1 MISFLKK
8 ITQSA
13 RKKYLHIILGVSL
26 VLFIAVIG
34 ILSYFRSEEQRLAE
48 KIYPNVFID
57 SEQVSEKTKKEALEQ
72 LKPQTKDLSA
82 LAFEMYYNEQPVATI
97 SASEID
103 VQWNGRSVI
112 EKAYAVG
119 RDENASSRLRQKVS
133 SLLGLTEHRF
143 ETSYIFDQKMA
154 KEYIASV
161 SARYNRDPKNALFEI
176 EDSRVVAFRED
187 EPGKR
192 IQDEKILKTISKVIT
207 QLNGESYTPT
217 TERLSLTE
225 EIIEAEITL
234 EKTNDL
240 GIEELIGVG
249 ESDYTGSIASRVHNL
264 TLATTKFHGVIIP
277 QGEEI
282 SFNEIIGD
290 ISVNTGYKQAYII
303 QNGKTVLG
311 DGGGVCQVSTT
322 LFRAGLNTG
331 LPITERHAHAYR
343 VGYYENDSQPGF
355 DATIFSPYVDLKMK
369 NDTPADI
376 LIQTEIDEENNLLY
390 FRFYGRKDDRN
401 IEISEANVYDVA
413 PPPPAKHEDDPT
425 LPKGQVKQI
434 DFAAPGAKANFTYKV
449 TRGDKVIQD
458 TNFFSSY
465 KPWAAVYLVGTKE

>member
-1 MISFLKK
+1 MISSLKK

-13 RKKYLHIILGVSL
+13 RKKYLHIILAVSL
-26 VLFIAVIG
+26 VLFVLVIG
-34 ILSYFRSEEQRLAE
+34 ILSYFRSEEQRFAE
-48 KIYPNVFID
+48 KIYPNVYID
-57 SEQVSEKTKKEALEQ
+57 SEPVSEKTKKEALSQ
-72 LKPQTKDLSA
+72 LKPKTKELSL
-82 LAFEMYYNEQPVATI
+82 LAFEMYYDEQPVATL

-103 VQWNGRSVI
+103 VQWNGPSVV

-119 RDENASSRLRQKVS
+119 RDENTSIRLRQKVS
-133 SLLGLTEHRF
+133 SLLGLTEHTF
-143 ETSYIFDQKMA
+143 ETSYIFDKEA
-154 KEYIASV
+154 AEEYIASV

-176 EDSRVVAFRED
+176 EDERVVAFRED

-192 IQDEKILKTISKVIT
+192 IQEEKIISQISDVIT
-207 QLNGESYTPT
+207 QLNGDTYTPK
-217 TERLSLTE
+217 TERLPMTE
-225 EIIEAEITL
+225 ERIDAEITL

-240 GIEELIGVG
+240 GIEELIGEG
-249 ESDYTGSIASRVHNL
+249 KSDYTGSIASRIHNL

-277 QGEEI
+277 QGKDI

-290 ISVNTGYKQAYII
+290 ISANTGYQQAYII

-369 NDTPADI
+369 NDTPTNI

-390 FRFYGRKDDRN
+390 FRFYGKKDKRN
-401 IEISEANVYDVA
+401 VEISEANVYDVA

-449 TRGDKVIQD
+449 TLGDEVIQD